1 MMLYIAQRFEKKP
14 EEIDAMKDKRQ
25 PVVSRISANTD
36 QVLRLHLEMD
46 FRRLERMYFK
56 QEQIQELKRHAN
68 SSQKLISL
76 QQLERLET
84 TTNSC
89 ISSML
94 KRLFEAGYGQELKR
108 RGLVQEYQTTVPVI
122 LHSSV

>member
-14 EEIDAMKDKRQ
+14 EEMDAMKEKRQ

-94 KRLFEAGYGQELKR
+94 KRLFEAGYGQELKQ
-108 RGLVQEYQTTVPVI
+108 RGLVQEYQTTVSVI